1 MKTISKP
8 ETPAYSPAGFQNNR
22 SSQTKNDRKNQQL
35 NRSNLDQHRLSIRNS
50 DIHRVRG
57 SVASEVSVNEDQI
70 EIPKVHEDYY
80 NSLRKRDEIDNQ
92 ASWISFILYE
102 EYKKMETLAQL
113 EEEGET
119 DLSLLLKRRRSAVFN
134 IPISTKQEGNF
145 TNNLR
150 PDEDIIVYDSKKYYR
165 RRGSSVIRKIGAPM
179 PKEIIE

>member
-1 MKTISKP
+1 
-8 ETPAYSPAGFQNNR
+8 
-22 SSQTKNDRKNQQL
+22 
-35 NRSNLDQHRLSIRNS
+35 
-50 DIHRVRG
+50 
-57 SVASEVSVNEDQI
+57 VSVNEDQI